1 VTPSTARPRTAA
13 ITDAGSGLGREI
25 ALKLAAKGYQ
35 VFGTA
40 LHDDEVH
47 DLSAASDG
55 RVSLSITDITKS
67 EFRQVVWPHSSA

>member
-1 VTPSTARPRTAA
+1 MKPPTARPRTAA
-13 ITDAGSGLGREI
+13 ITGAGSGLGREI

-47 DLSAASDG
+47 DLSARRALGIEVIAAGDQLG
-55 RVSLSITDITKS
+55 GIT
-67 EFRQVVWPHSSA
+67 RQVHALG